1 MIEAFGTTIA
11 FGAPWALA
19 GLLLLPVLWWVLRLL
34 PPRPRLVAFPNL
46 RLLRD
51 LLPTEQTPAR
61 LPWWLMLLRMI
72 FAALLI
78 LAASQPTLNPRDPLA
93 GDGPLVFLIEND
105 WSTGGNWA
113 DRVGKLQALLDRPGV
128 EDRPIVFAPTA
139 MPANGDPLEL
149 FGPYS
154 ETQAAER
161 LASIAPQPWA
171 GDMDL
176 AVGNI
181 ADWLE
186 EQGSAVPSIYW
197 ISSGLEHD
205 GDDEALSRLTRL
217 GDVTLVRAAANN
229 LPVILR
235 PPGSGI
241 GADKNIDDGPSVMVE
256 RSAAD
261 RPAIIRIQTL
271 GSEDRL
277 LSDQQV
283 ELPAD
288 TASVPVA
295 LTVPD
300 ELRSD
305 IRQVRIIGADHAAAR
320 VLFDDR
326 FVRRPVGL
334 IAGGIDR
341 ESQPLL
347 DQRHYLRQALNP
359 FAEVRE
365 GDLDQLLAQPLA
377 VLMMADIGTIDPDA
391 EDRLNAWIR
400 EGGLLVRFAGPQLAN
415 SGENLLP
422 VRLRQGDRS
431 LGGALSWTEPV
442 PLADFPDNSPFD
454 GMAVPPDVTIERQVL
469 AEPALDLNERTW
481 ARLVDGTPLVT
492 AEARGRGYL
501 VLFHTT
507 ASPDW
512 SNLAL
517 SGLFVDMLQRLMPL
531 SAGVDP
537 GQSAEANRPA
547 NLAPIRILD
556 GFGTLIEP
564 GPMVQPLPIDTADI
578 VEIGPEHPP
587 GLYGR
592 DAARR
597 ALNLGAEL
605 PTLQARTTVPSGMA
619 LEPLSVASQT
629 PLLPLLILLAL
640 IIGLVDWGLA
650 QWLSG
655 SLDRFSGGLSA
666 LKSSTTRRAA
676 TAGLTALFLT
686 IGATAN
692 AQGLTLDEERAI
704 KITSGTYL
712 GYVIT
717 GDRSVDEISHA
728 GLEGLSGILRR
739 RTAAEVDGAIA
750 VDIKRDDLALF
761 PLLYW
766 PITEVQQGLDSNT
779 VARLNHYMRHGG
791 MIIFDTRDKLQG
803 GLEEAGP
810 GVQRLRQ
817 LTRNLDMPPLRPIDP
832 DHVMTRAFYLL
843 QIFPG
848 RYAGGEVWV
857 ERTDE
862 RRNDGV
868 ASVVIGVHDWA
879 SAWAV
884 GPDNRP
890 MLPVV
895 PGGERQR
902 ELAYRFGVNLV
913 MYALTGNYKADQVH
927 VPFILERLGQ

>member
-1 MIEAFGTTIA
+1 MINAFGTTIA

-19 GLLLLPVLWWVLRLL
+19 GLLLLPVLWWILRLM

-93 GDGPLVFLIEND
+93 GSGPLVFLVDND
-105 WSTGGNWA
+105 WSTGGTWG
-113 DRVGKLQALLDRPGV
+113 DRIGKLQALLDRPGV
-128 EDRPIVFAPTA
+128 EDRPIVIAPTA
-139 MPANGDPLEL
+139 APASGDPLPL
-149 FGPYS
+149 LGPFS
-154 ETQAAER
+154 VSQASER
-161 LASIAPQPWA
+161 LAGIAPQPWP
-171 GDMDL
+171 GDMAT

-181 ADWLE
+181 SDWLAD
-186 EQGSAVPSIYW
+186 QGPASPSIYW
-197 ISSGLEHD
+197 ISSGLD
-205 GDDEALSRLTRL
+205 RDDETDALARLVDL
-217 GDVTLVRAAANN
+217 GDVTMVRAAAAR
-229 LPVILR
+229 LPIIMR
-235 PPGSGI
+235 PPK
-241 GADKNIDDGPSVMVE
+241 ADRRAGPSDSTATNGPSIIIQ
-256 RSAAD
+256 RAAAD
-261 RPAIIRIQTL
+261 RPTILRLQTL
-271 GSEDRL
+271 GSDDRL
-277 LSDQQV
+277 LGDQQV
-283 ELPAD
+283 ELEAGV
-288 TASVPVA
+288 TNLPVA
-295 LTVPD
+295 LSVPE
-300 ELRSD
+300 ELHSD
-305 IRQVRIIGADHAAAR
+305 IRQVRLVGSDHAAGR

-334 IAGGIDR
+334 IAGGINR
-341 ESQPLL
+341 GSQPLL
-347 DQRHYLRQALNP
+347 DQRHYLRQALRP
-359 FAEVRE
+359 FAEIRE
-365 GDLDQLLAQPLA
+365 GELGELLAQPLA
-377 VLMMADIGTIDPDA
+377 VLMMADIGIIAPEA
-391 EDRLNAWIR
+391 EDRLDAWIR

-415 SGENLLP
+415 GGSDLLP

-442 PLADFPDNSPFD
+442 ALADFPDNGPFD
-454 GMAVPPDVTIERQVL
+454 GMAVPPEVTIERQVL

-537 GQSAEANRPA
+537 GQSAEADRPA
-547 NLAPIRILD
+547 NMAAIQVLD
-556 GFGTLIEP
+556 GFGTLREP
-564 GPMVQPLPIDTADI
+564 GPMVEPLSMETADAI
-578 VEIGPEHPP
+578 EIGPAHPP

-597 ALNLGAEL
+597 ALNLGANL
-605 PTLQARTTVPSGMA
+605 PPLEARTAVPAGMA

-640 IIGLVDWGLA
+640 VIGLIDWALA

-655 SLDRFSGGLSA
+655 SWDRFGGRLTDLRPGA
-666 LKSSTTRRAA
+666 ARNAA
-676 TAGLTALFLT
+676 TASLAALVLL
-686 IGATAN
+686 ATLPAH

-704 KITSGTYL
+704 KITGGTYL

-717 GDRSVDEISHA
+717 GDSSVDEISHA
-728 GLEGLSGILRR
+728 GLDGLAGILRR
-739 RTAAEVDGAIA
+739 RTAAEVDGAVA
-750 VDIKRDDLALF
+750 VDINRDDLALF

-766 PITEVQQGLDSNT
+766 PLTEVQPDLSSAT

-832 DHVMTRAFYLL
+832 DHVLTRAFYLL

-868 ASVVIGVHDWA
+868 ASVVIGAHDWA

-890 MLPVV
+890 ILPVV

-913 MYALTGNYKADQVH
+913 MYA
-927 VPFILERLGQ
+927 